1 MKKWIF
7 NILIMVIMAVIL
19 AIIFDILGVRFYLI
33 IWAVENDLP
42 MWFIDF
48 LMGGFLLY

>member
-7 NILIMVIMAVIL
+7 IIVMAVIL
-19 AIIFDILGVRFYLI
+19 AVILAVIFDILGVRFYLI

-42 MWFIDF
+42 MWLIDF
-48 LMGGFLLY
+48 LMGEFFLY

>member
-7 NILIMVIMAVIL
+7 VIL
-19 AIIFDILGVRFYLI
+19 FSVILGIFLGVLFDILGVRFYLI

-48 LMGGFLLY
+48 LMGGFLV